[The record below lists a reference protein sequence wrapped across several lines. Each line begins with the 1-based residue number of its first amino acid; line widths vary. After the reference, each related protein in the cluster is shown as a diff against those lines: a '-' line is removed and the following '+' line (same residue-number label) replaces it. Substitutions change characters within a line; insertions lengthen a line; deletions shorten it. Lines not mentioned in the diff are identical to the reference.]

1 MTLIDENTNSELCIF
16 GVLQKNWVKIT
27 HPRCSHTLNNR
38 DEWDKYPFMASLMVS
53 LDLGVYIEGAYKD
66 WCGPRLC

>member
-1 MTLIDENTNSELCIF
+1 MLIDENTNSELCIF

-38 DEWDKYPFMASLMVS
+38 DE
-53 LDLGVYIEGAYKD
+53 
-66 WCGPRLC
+66 